1 MLVTTLEEME
11 QIVASR
17 GDLEWDGWNVVK
29 YTKSSNAMY
38 ATDGVFHRGMWMKKK
53 VYPLTEDGW
62 YLPNSIGR
70 VHAQVEG

>member
-17 GDLEWDGWNVVK
+17 EDLEWNGWDIVK
-29 YTKSSNAMY
+29 YSKSNNAMY
-38 ATDGVFHRGMWMKKK
+38 STDGCFHRGQWMKKQTF
-53 VYPLTEDGW
+53 PLTEDGW

-70 VHAQVEG
+70 AYAQVEG

>member
-17 GDLEWDGWNVVK
+17 QDLEWEGWDIVK
-29 YTKSSNAMY
+29 YTKSKNAMY
-38 ATDGVFHRGMWMKKK
+38 DVNGCFHKGQWMIKK
-53 VYPLTEDGW
+53 VYPLTGEGW
-62 YLPNSIGR
+62 QLPNTIGR